1 MHRDTARGWLKH
13 GNPPGDPAS
22 APRCGAQTRRHTP
35 LPGAGDDERPL
46 SDAWRLSTGPTTLEG
61 VHRLRAA
68 RTKSGRFS
76 AEGRAMAAWHR
87 RYVANGYRSIRA
99 LVRALG
105 AGTIRDQAGGRW
117 DAEAYLC
124 AIVDR
129 EAAEGLAPAM
139 VEAERQAVRAAIAD
153 RDVRRLRAK
162 GFLRA
167 A

>member
-1 MHRDTARGWLKH
+1 MHGGT
-13 GNPPGDPAS
+13 
-22 APRCGAQTRRHTP
+22 
-35 LPGAGDDERPL
+35 
-46 SDAWRLSTGPTTLEG
+46 STGPTTLEG